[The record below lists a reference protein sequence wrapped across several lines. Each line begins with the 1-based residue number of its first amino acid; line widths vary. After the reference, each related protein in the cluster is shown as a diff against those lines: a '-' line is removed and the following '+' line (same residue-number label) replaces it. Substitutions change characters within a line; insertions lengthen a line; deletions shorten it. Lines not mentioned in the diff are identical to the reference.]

1 MTPRLPASTMLSPVP
16 VFARGAG
23 QPQDSRLCLSSSSLL
38 VVLVLVVLCGAA
50 TCGLD
55 DSSTLPPPA
64 LDRIEV
70 LGTHEISEQGTIRLP
85 LVGPILAA
93 GLSPDELSTAIAVA
107 YNGTYLKKAEVSLFI
122 KERNSQKVFVL
133 GQVGKPGPV
142 PIAGR
147 RITVIEAIAQAGGT
161 GKLADAGRVVLTREK
176 DGKQIRVTVD
186 VGAIG
191 KGLAPD
197 VEMQP
202 GDILFVPE
210 TLF

>member
-1 MTPRLPASTMLSPVP
+1 MPALE
-16 VFARGAG
+16 
-23 QPQDSRLCLSSSSLL
+23 SRLVCRSGKHALL
-38 VVLVLVVLCGAA
+38 AFILMFCGGA

-55 DSSTLPPPA
+55 NASTLPPPD
-64 LDRIEV
+64 LERVEV
-70 LGTHEISEQGTIRLP
+70 LGIGDVIEVRVFGEEELTGTHQISEQGTIRIP
-85 LVGPILAA
+85 LVGAVIAA
-93 GLSPDELSTAIAVA
+93 GLSPDELSASITSA
-107 YNGTYLKKAEVSLFI
+107 YNDRYLKRAEVSLFI

-133 GQVGKPGPV
+133 GQVSKPGPV

-161 GKLADAGRVVLTREK
+161 TKLADAGRVVLTRERAN
-176 DGKQIRVTVD
+176 KQQVRVAVD
-186 VGAIG
+186 VAAIG
-191 KGLAPD
+191 RGQAPD

>member
-1 MTPRLPASTMLSPVP
+1 MTSSLGTTTLRPLAVLLLAMLS
-16 VFARGAG
+16 
-23 QPQDSRLCLSSSSLL
+23 
-38 VVLVLVVLCGAA
+38 GAA

-55 DSSTLPPPA
+55 DSSTLPPPDM
-64 LDRIEV
+64 DRIEV
-70 LGTHEISEQGTIRLP
+70 LGVGDVVEVRVFGEAELTGTHQISEQGTIRLP

-93 GLSPDELSTAIAVA
+93 GLSPDELSAAIAGA
-107 YNGTYLKKAEVSLFI
+107 YNGQYLKRAEVSLFI

-161 GKLADAGRVVLTREK
+161 SKLADAGRVVLTREK